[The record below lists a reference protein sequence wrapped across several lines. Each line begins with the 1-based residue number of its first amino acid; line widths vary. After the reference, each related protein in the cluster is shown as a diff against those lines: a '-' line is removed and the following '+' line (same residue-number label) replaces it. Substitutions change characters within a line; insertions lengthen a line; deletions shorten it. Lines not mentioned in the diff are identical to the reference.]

1 MTEHPAATPHGPI
14 EEIAEGVFWVRGSIQ
29 FAPLMRLARN
39 MVIVRSGEE
48 LTVVSPVRL
57 SSDGEAELD
66 KLGTVRHVVKL
77 GFMHGI
83 DDAYYLERFGA
94 TYWAL
99 PGGTRPQDPVP
110 QRELTAAAI
119 PIPDAELF
127 EFQDTNDREGVL
139 LVRRAGGILITCDAV
154 QNWPDTKGCSP
165 LARVA
170 SHLIGFRRR
179 RAQIGPPWRKKMTPD
194 GGSLKADF
202 ERLANLDF
210 AHLIAA
216 HGGPLRDT
224 AREDLQATIEATF

>member
-1 MTEHPAATPHGPI
+1 MTEHPAAMPHGPI
-14 EEIAEGVFWVRGSIQ
+14 EEIEDGVFWVQGSIQ
-29 FAPLMRLARN
+29 FAPLMRLTRN

-57 SSDGEAELD
+57 SPDGEAELE
-66 KLGTVRHVVKL
+66 KLGTVRHAVKL
-77 GFMHGI
+77 GYNHGI

-99 PGGTRPQDPVP
+99 PDGTRPQDPAP
-110 QRELTAAAI
+110 QRQLSADSL
-119 PIPDAELF
+119 PIPDAEFF
-127 EFQDTNDREGVL
+127 EFRDSKDKEGAL
-139 LVRRAGGILITCDAV
+139 LVRRAGGILVTCDAV

-165 LARVA
+165 PARIA

-179 RAQIGPPWRKKMTPD
+179 RAQIGPPWRKKMTPE

-202 ERLANLDF
+202 ERLAKLDF
-210 AHLIAA
+210 AHLIGA